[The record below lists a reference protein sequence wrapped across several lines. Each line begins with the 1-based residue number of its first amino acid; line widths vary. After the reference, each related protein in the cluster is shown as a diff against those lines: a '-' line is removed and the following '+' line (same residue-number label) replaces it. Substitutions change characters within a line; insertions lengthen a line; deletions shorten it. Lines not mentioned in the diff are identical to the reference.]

1 MQDTNEKLKI
11 QVESY
16 KKRLG
21 AVTREKREYEEK
33 FLKLT
38 HEVQKKV
45 FLKVVLVHMFWII
58 YDLDKSF

>member
-1 MQDTNEKLKI
+1 MQDNNEKLKV
-11 QVESY
+11 QVDSY

-38 HEVQKKV
+38 HEVQRKV
-45 FLKVVLVHMFWII
+45 L
-58 YDLDKSF
+58 

>member
-1 MQDTNEKLKI
+1 MCLQEALETRTKLMQDNNEKLKI

-38 HEVQKKV
+38 HEIQKKV
-45 FLKVVLVHMFWII
+45 TVFI
-58 YDLDKSF
+58 

>member
-1 MQDTNEKLKI
+1 MQDNNEKLKV
-11 QVESY
+11 QVDSY

-38 HEVQKKV
+38 QEVQRKV
-45 FLKVVLVHMFWII
+45 
-58 YDLDKSF
+58 

>member
-1 MQDTNEKLKI
+1 MQDNNEKLKI

-38 HEVQKKV
+38 HEIQKKV
-45 FLKVVLVHMFWII
+45 RGSLYHGIENRVSK
-58 YDLDKSF
+58 Y